1 MSQNITSLNKRILE
15 EIEKVLE
22 ENQILKIK
30 IELLEGELESI
41 KESLRTCL
49 EAQLQLTQKI
59 KKRKEK
65 GVRREDVEE
74 KIMEILR
81 EKGEATASEIQK
93 IINRTR
99 EHTSRLLKKMSEEGL
114 IERRKIGKKYL
125 YSLRS
130 H

>member
-22 ENQILKIK
+22 ENQILKVK